1 MIFAPH
7 YSGKKGRLNW
17 GMGLSYAY
25 RVVKA
30 HMGQIHIDS
39 QPGIY
44 TRVVIM
50 LPGGRQKKHKKVVS
64 A

>member
-1 MIFAPH
+1 M
-7 YSGKKGRLNW
+7 